1 MKCICQDLTQTQ
13 LTSPKEVNEMSKTN
27 LPGFTAE
34 VSLHNATQPYY
45 VAQAQVDL
53 DAAVYPAQSSVGW
66 PWDSPPPIYCPFGSA
81 PVLVKTGGE
90 RVCLRY
96 ADPYC
101 LFKGTPFEKCWPA
114 RCINWQTTKEEQ
126 HWECFPYV
134 QTSSDITAFHQLFVR
149 RE

>member
-1 MKCICQDLTQTQ
+1 MNM
-13 LTSPKEVNEMSKTN
+13 PR
-27 LPGFTAE
+27 FTAE
-34 VSLHNATQPYY
+34 VSLYKPRRHNC
-45 VAQAQVDL
+45 VAQAHLHFDT
-53 DAAVYPAQSSVGW
+53 AVYPAQSAVDWGW
-66 PWDSPPPIYCPFGSA
+66 VSPQPIYCPFGWT

-101 LFKGTPFEKCWPA
+101 LFPGTPFEKCWPA

-134 QTSSDITAFHQLFVR
+134 QTSSDITAFHQLYVR